1 MNYKKNNYK
10 NDTKSRLTT
19 ALALSFWIL
28 LWQIVSMIIGEDILL
43 ASPAKV
49 FKTMLELCVQENFW
63 KAIAGSMGR
72 MTLGFVLACTSGVLL
87 SVLAYNNK
95 MLKAAIEPL
104 MLVIKAIPVASF
116 VILAL
121 VWIKSKNLSVFISFL
136 MVLPIIYTNTV
147 HGLENTDYKLIEMA
161 DVFQINPFKK
171 AIYIYAPLV
180 MPFFLSGA
188 TIGIGFCWKSGIAAE
203 VIGLPA
209 NSIGGSLYQAKILL
223 DTPELLAWTVT
234 IIIISMI
241 YEKSIIGIIKI
252 ISNKIEKI

>member
-1 MNYKKNNYK
+1 MNYKKKDYK
-10 NDTKSRLTT
+10 NSPKSSLTT
-19 ALALSFWIL
+19 VLALSFWIL
-28 LWQIVSMIIGEDILL
+28 LWQLVSMNIGEDILL
-43 ASPAKV
+43 ASPVKV
-49 FKTMLELCVQENFW
+49 LKTMLELCVQESFW

-95 MLKAAIEPL
+95 IVKVAIEPL

-121 VWIKSKNLSVFISFL
+121 VWIKAKNLSVFISFL

-161 DVFQINPFKK
+161 DIFHINPLKK

-188 TIGIGFCWKSGIAAE
+188 RIGIGFCWKSGIAAE
-203 VIGLPA
+203 VIGLPG
-209 NSIGGSLYQAKILL
+209 NSIGESLYQAKILL
-223 DTPELLAWTVT
+223 DTAELLAWTVT

-241 YEKSIIGIIKI
+241 YEKGIIGIIKLV
-252 ISNKIEKI
+252 SRKIEKI